1 LNVRSAT
8 SQILLL
14 PVLLTGTAVAARAV
28 REPIEAIQASREIP
42 EELRLD
48 VGIQVFDPGLPTDED
63 GNLLPESELEAKKV
77 LPHLRRSEGRY
88 IAFLLRGTLEETGNW
103 GAVRVIPAGLDT
115 VDVTVVGVIMKST
128 GKELEVRVEAYSSTG
143 RSWFKKKFKGQAN
156 AYAYDDDVPET
167 FDPYQNLYNRIANAL
182 LAARENLKD
191 DEIRRI
197 RDVSQ
202 IRFAADLAP
211 DVYGDHLSVDKKR
224 RYSLEKMPADDDPM
238 IGRVNRI
245 RERDYELIDTLNEYY
260 TDFALRMG
268 QPYNDWREYSYEEE
282 VALKKMRREAMW
294 TQIFGA
300 ALIVGGASADVSG
313 VARDAAVVGGAVA
326 IAEGAKKRKES
337 KMHVEA
343 LRELAVSFD
352 VEIEPLLIDVE
363 GLTMQLTGSAE
374 AQYAD
379 WRRLL
384 RKMFAAETGLP
395 VDLNEEV
402 PSAAETADD

>member
-1 LNVRSAT
+1 M
-8 SQILLL
+8 
-14 PVLLTGTAVAARAV
+14 
-28 REPIEAIQASREIP
+28 
-42 EELRLD
+42 
-48 VGIQVFDPGLPTDED
+48 
-63 GNLLPESELEAKKV
+63 
-77 LPHLRRSEGRY
+77 
-88 IAFLLRGTLEETGNW
+88 
-103 GAVRVIPAGLDT
+103 RVIPAGLDT
-115 VDVTVVGVIMKST
+115 VDVTVVGVIKKST

-143 RSWFKKKFKGQAN
+143 RSWFKKTFKGQAN

-182 LAARENLKD
+182 LAAQEKLQD

-202 IRFAADLAP
+202 VRFAADLAP
-211 DVYGDHLSVDKKR
+211 DVYGDYLSVNKKR
-224 RYSLEKMPADDDPM
+224 RYRLEKMPADDDPM

-268 QPYNDWREYSYEEE
+268 QPYNDWREYSYVEE
-282 VALKKMRREAMW
+282 VALKKMRRQAMW

-300 ALIVGGASADVSG
+300 ALIVGGASSDASG

-326 IAEGAKKRKES
+326 IAEGAEKRKES

-384 RKMFAAETGLP
+384 RRMFAAETGLP